1 MIDLLVALGLGYLLG
16 SLPSA
21 QLAARLRGASIFEV
35 GSGNMGAMNTAR
47 NLGFGLGVAVL
58 AADVGKGAAAAGIG
72 WGMAAL
78 AGGGPFA
85 GLVLALAAGVGAVLG
100 HAWSAFVGFRGGKA
114 LATAFGAA
122 LPAYPITGL
131 AMAVLL
137 IALTLLLRPRHTLA
151 AALAVLLYPVVAFAV
166 EMRVA
171 PTIDHVF
178 AVLTAVLVI
187 AAIILVKHLPAR
199 RGAGTQGADT

>member
-1 MIDLLVALGLGYLLG
+1 MIDLLVASGLGYLLG
-16 SLPSA
+16 SIPSA
-21 QLAARLRGASIFEV
+21 QLAARLRGTSIFEV

-47 NLGFGLGVAVL
+47 NLGFAIGVAVL
-58 AADVGKGAAAAGIG
+58 AVDVGKGAAAAGIG

-78 AGGGPFA
+78 AGGGPYA
-85 GLVLALAAGVGAVLG
+85 GLVLALAGGVGAVLG

-122 LPAYPITGL
+122 LPAYPFTGL

-137 IALTLLLRPRHTLA
+137 IGLTLLLRPRYNLA

-166 EMRVA
+166 ELRVA

-178 AVLTAVLVI
+178 AVLTAVLPITAVV
-187 AAIILVKHLPAR
+187 LVKHLPRR
-199 RGAGTQGADT
+199 RGAGAQGADT